1 MQLPDPWK
9 KEQLPGCSC
18 ICSNGASFSPHCCG
32 LALIWHWVDAVFL
45 ATCGNR
51 IHATISPEQCEGE
64 KWHFLTPVLGTW
76 PSFVLDSHFSKRGR
90 HPTTFCLPKVFLLD
104 FMFSSRIHQLLSRF
118 CSLSRGKSKEL
129 LLVFDLV
136 DNLKLVLFGI
146 PAFMLT
152 KMKLNLQV
160 SFFFLS
166 LCNEKN

>member
-1 MQLPDPWK
+1 MPPSVATPWPM
-9 KEQLPGCSC
+9 EEGTITWVLLYLLQWCLILTPLLWAGT
-18 ICSNGASFSPHCCG
+18 N
-32 LALIWHWVDAVFL
+32 LALGWCRFL

-160 SFFFLS
+160 SFFFS
-166 LCNEKN
+166 LPV